1 MQPGDGEPEG
11 QTDITQYPE
20 YMPETYDGGQE
31 KPLAAAGDTKGQE
44 KPGMTRTQA
53 EPAEAA
59 GAEDPGAVIRD
70 SDGLELY
77 IKNQT
82 DIITDD
88 LKTMSERCRQH
99 NWDGLIER
107 AYKVIERAE
116 AVRNMEEMWHG

>member
-1 MQPGDGEPEG
+1 
-11 QTDITQYPE
+11 
-20 YMPETYDGGQE
+20 
-31 KPLAAAGDTKGQE
+31 
-44 KPGMTRTQA
+44 MTRTQA